1 MRRALVAAVLLG
13 LLALAGCGSP
23 AETYPDQPL
32 ATAGRETGD
41 LLAHGV
47 VTDEGKPVRGAKV
60 ILQVSADSTPKR
72 WSAPTVVTGADGSW
86 ALHLKA
92 DDVPPTYLPS
102 SHSFLDFDLVFGDG
116 TRLAVWSGTVY
127 LRDDPDVWRTEGA
140 GPNDGVLRVDADLG
154 SGALKATDSTGE
166 PLESGK

>member
-1 MRRALVAAVLLG
+1 MRRALVAALA
-13 LLALAGCGSP
+13 LLALAGCGSSP
-23 AETYPDQPL
+23 ETYPDQSL

-47 VTDEGKPVRGAKV
+47 VTSGGKSVAGAKV
-60 ILQVSADSTPKR
+60 ILQVAVDSTPTR
-72 WSAPTVVTGADGSW
+72 WSAPTVVTGSDGTW

-92 DDVPPTYLPS
+92 KDIPPTYLPA

-116 TRLAVWSGTVY
+116 ARLAVWSGTVY

-140 GPNDGVLRVDADLG
+140 GPNDGVLRVDADLDTG
-154 SGALKATDSTGE
+154 TLKATDSTGQ
-166 PLESGK
+166 PMKSQR